1 MLHRFKWHLL
11 RPAHSMSDV
20 KEWLERTRHDLVAV
34 FFNHLGPSQEI
45 DDLLRIAN
53 ENVLENATFFRR
65 DPSAL
70 QRRPAEP
77 SRAVAQCC
85 SAP

>member
-20 KEWLERTRHDLVAV
+20 KEWLGRTRHDLVAV

-70 QRRPAEP
+70 QTTTG
-77 SRAVAQCC
+77 
-85 SAP
+85 

>member
-1 MLHRFKWHLL
+1 
-11 RPAHSMSDV
+11 MSDV
-20 KEWLERTRHDLVAV
+20 KEGLERTRLDLVAAV

-77 SRAVAQCC
+77 SRAVAQGR